1 MPPAEWGGAIQL
13 CWLRDRVP
21 LTSIPFFNEV
31 VFAHAPSRT
40 LIVSDLWWNYPSGED
55 VPRSSRLWKAGMDII
70 YRPVY
75 NRLMRGVDW
84 DDSYRTIMG
93 WDFDYLAPAHGEP
106 VAADGKAVLADHLAM
121 ANADGTMAS

>member
-1 MPPAEWGGAIQL
+1 
-13 CWLRDRVP
+13 
-21 LTSIPFFNEV
+21 
-31 VFAHAPSRT
+31 
-40 LIVSDLWWNYPSGED
+40 
-55 VPRSSRLWKAGMDII
+55 MDII